1 MLLMVTELFVVIEA
15 KAKAKVKAEVLAWST
30 GMVHSLK
37 SQRVKGSR
45 GQNQITTY
53 NHVL

>member
-1 MLLMVTELFVVIEA
+1 MLLMVTELFVVIE
-15 KAKAKVKAEVLAWST
+15 AKAKVKAEVLAWST

-45 GQNQITTY
+45 GQNQIRTY